1 MTYVHNRPE
10 DFAAE
15 ALRGLVKAHPGRLR
29 PVPGGIART
38 EGTRPGKVAVV
49 VGGGSGHYPAFA
61 GLVGAGVADA
71 AVCGEVFTSP
81 STRQVLDVCRAADA
95 GAGVF
100 VTFGNYA
107 GDVLN
112 FGAAAS
118 RLRAQGTD
126 VSILLVTD
134 DVASAP
140 ADRAAERR
148 GVAGDL
154 VVFKVAGAAAER
166 GADLAEVN
174 RLAGRANART
184 RSFGV
189 AFGGCTLPG
198 QDHPLFSLEPGQV
211 GWGLGI
217 HGEPG
222 VGEEAVPTAA
232 GLAAELVER
241 VLAERPAGADGRAAV
256 LLNGLGNVKYEELF
270 VLWDRVH
277 DLLAE
282 RGVRLVAPLVGEYV
296 TSLDMAGCSLTVCW
310 LDDELEQLWL
320 DPADT
325 PAFRHGGWRPA
336 PAVTPEESATEPAA
350 DPAPALVPATTDEG
364 AAAARSVARI
374 LHRAQ
379 AVLHDAE
386 EMLGDLDALAG
397 DGDHGRGMSR
407 GVDAAVEAA
416 DAALAAGGDAPSV
429 LRRAADAWADRA
441 GGTSGALWGVGLF
454 ALADALPADAA
465 VSFDDLVAGM
475 SAARAQIRSVGG
487 ASVGDKTLVDALD
500 PAVEVLVAATGA
512 ASRPSGEA
520 WQAAVRAAH
529 QGATATTQ
537 FAARLGRSR
546 VLGDKS
552 LGVADPGATS
562 LALLLGEAGAAVGV
576 PVPASSTE
584 EAR

>member
-10 DFAAE
+10 DFVAE

-29 PVPGGIART
+29 SVPGGIARV

-61 GLVGAGVADA
+61 GLVGDGVADA
-71 AVCGEVFTSP
+71 AVCGDIFTSP

-126 VSILLVTD
+126 VTILLVTD

-140 ADRAAERR
+140 AERAAERR

-154 VVFKVAGAAAER
+154 VVFKFAGAAAEE

-174 RLAGRANART
+174 RLATRANERT
-184 RSFGV
+184 QSFGV

-198 QDHPLFSLEPGQV
+198 HDHPLFSLEPGEV

-222 VGEEAVPTAA
+222 IGEEPLPTAA
-232 GLAAELVER
+232 ALAAELVDR
-241 VLAERPAGADGRAAV
+241 VLAERPADADGRAAV

-270 VLWDRVH
+270 VLWDGVH
-277 DLLAE
+277 DLLLE

-296 TSLDMAGCSLTVCW
+296 TSLDMAGCSLTVTW
-310 LDDELEQLWL
+310 LDDELERLWL
-320 DPADT
+320 APADT
-325 PAFRHGGWRPA
+325 PGFQHGGWRPA
-336 PAVTPEESATEPAA
+336 PASVPAEIASDAETE
-350 DPAPALVPATTDEG
+350 LVPAATAEG
-364 AAAARSVARI
+364 AAAAKTVTRI
-374 LHRAQ
+374 LRRAQ
-379 AVLHDAE
+379 VALHDAE
-386 EMLGDLDALAG
+386 QMLGDLDAVAA
-397 DGDHGRGMSR
+397 DGDHGRGMRR
-407 GVDAAVEAA
+407 GIDAAVDAA
-416 DAALAAGGDAPSV
+416 DAAADEGGDAPSV

-441 GGTSGALWGVGLF
+441 GGTSGALWGVGLL
-454 ALADALPADAA
+454 ALADALPADAPVA
-465 VSFDDLVAGM
+465 LDHLVAGIT
-475 SAARAQIRSVGG
+475 AARDQIQAVGG
-487 ASVGDKTLVDALD
+487 ARVGDKTLVDALH
-500 PAVEVLVAATGA
+500 PAVEAFAASAARGDAPAEAWQSTVLAARAGA
-512 ASRPSGEA
+512 ASTENI
-520 WQAAVRAAH
+520 
-529 QGATATTQ
+529 
-537 FAARLGRSR
+537 AARRGRAR

-552 LGVADPGATS
+552 LGVPDPGATS
-562 LALLLGEAGAAVGV
+562 LVLILGEAGAELGIPA
-576 PVPASSTE
+576 PVNPKVES
-584 EAR
+584 